1 MNLPPEDGSCVCF
14 ELVQAPK
21 RFRNPKSTAQA
32 QASEPQTAAGQVPEG
47 GSSTEPA
54 PSTHSA
60 PSSPHGAAHRGAGG
74 LQRKAKAE
82 REVWRWHS
90 TQSGQRKHQ
99 ARFQSSVFFKIK
111 ITRCLE
117 TIYTRV
123 TKNSRPGISIHRFVN
138 YTHMVTSVLAK
149 KFIGNIHKAL

>member
-1 MNLPPEDGSCVCF
+1 MNLPPEDGRCGCF
-14 ELVQAPK
+14 EFVWARK
-21 RFRNPKSTAQA
+21 RFGNPQRTGQA
-32 QASEPQTAAGQVPEG
+32 QASKPQTAAGRVPEW
-47 GSSTEPA
+47 GSSTKPA
-54 PSTHSA
+54 RSA
-60 PSSPHGAAHRGAGG
+60 PSAPFSPHRVAKRGAGG

-82 REVWRWHS
+82 REVWRWRS
-90 TQSGQRKHQ
+90 TQSVQMKHK

>member
-1 MNLPPEDGSCVCF
+1 MTDVAEMVDHNRCDGTQLMGWDVVGTVAHSC
-14 ELVQAPK
+14 
-21 RFRNPKSTAQA
+21 R
-32 QASEPQTAAGQVPEG
+32 EG
-47 GSSTEPA
+47 
-54 PSTHSA
+54 
-60 PSSPHGAAHRGAGG
+60 
-74 LQRKAKAE
+74 
-82 REVWRWHS
+82 
-90 TQSGQRKHQ
+90 RKHR

>member
-1 MNLPPEDGSCVCF
+1 MNLPPEDGCCVCF

-21 RFRNPKSTAQA
+21 RFRNPKSTGQA
-32 QASEPQTAAGQVPEG
+32 QASKPQTAAGRVPERE
-47 GSSTEPA
+47 SSTKPA

-60 PSSPHGAAHRGAGG
+60 PSSPPVAAHRVGG
-74 LQRKAKAE
+74 LQRKVKAE

-90 TQSGQRKHQ
+90 TRSVQIKHQ

>member
-1 MNLPPEDGSCVCF
+1 MPG
-14 ELVQAPK
+14 A
-21 RFRNPKSTAQA
+21 TAQDGA
-32 QASEPQTAAGQVPEG
+32 
-47 GSSTEPA
+47 GSSA
-54 PSTHSA
+54 SSSA
-60 PSSPHGAAHRGAGG
+60 PPSQALRRGGRREEAGGGQGAAEG
-74 LQRKAKAE
+74 
-82 REVWRWHS
+82 
-90 TQSGQRKHQ
+90 RKHQ